1 MAAGEVPPAGPAG
14 TWSPAGGVAEDQ
26 LAVPRDWA
34 PHGLPPEWA
43 PPTTLSPP
51 PPVDDTTSGGG
62 LRGPAGWPLPS
73 GALTRPPAPPH
84 LSGDPAHAGS
94 PHAVV
99 QPDEA
104 LNRPGDEVSA
114 GSSEPWPSLA
124 RASAA
129 AAAPPDG
136 LSGAGPVTVPRLD
149 LAVAPPGPTGAPATA
164 PASSDCRRPPAAAVR
179 GEPAVS
185 TTAAAAIAA
194 RFAADALSWDEDA
207 PGTRAAALGA
217 YGDDGDVGSKASWDG
232 RGRQRVDLVLPP
244 EEVLRLQSG
253 DILVTLTA
261 RVVTYLRTA
270 ASWSDPAVAGAGGPA
285 SAVPRGA
292 VAPAAAPSPDTP
304 GWAAA
309 QAYWVPI
316 STVVRRTA
324 AGYLAVELA

>member
-1 MAAGEVPPAGPAG
+1 
-14 TWSPAGGVAEDQ
+14 
-26 LAVPRDWA
+26 
-34 PHGLPPEWA
+34 
-43 PPTTLSPP
+43 
-51 PPVDDTTSGGG
+51 
-62 LRGPAGWPLPS
+62 
-73 GALTRPPAPPH
+73 
-84 LSGDPAHAGS
+84 
-94 PHAVV
+94 V

-104 LNRPGDEVSA
+104 LNKPGDEVSA
-114 GSSEPWPSLA
+114 GNSEPWPSLA
-124 RASAA
+124 RASAE
-129 AAAPPDG
+129 APPPPGG
-136 LSGAGPVTVPRLD
+136 LSVAGPVTVPRLD
-149 LAVAPPGPTGAPATA
+149 LAVAPPGPAPATA
-164 PASSDCRRPPAAAVR
+164 PASSDCRRPPATAVR

-207 PGTRAAALGA
+207 PGTRAAALSA
-217 YGDDGDVGSKASWDG
+217 YGDDGDDGDVGSKTSWDG

-270 ASWSDPAVAGAGGPA
+270 AIWSDPAVTGGGSA
-285 SAVPRGA
+285 SAVPRDA

-324 AGYLAVELA
+324 AGYLAVKLA

>member
-34 PHGLPPEWA
+34 PHGLPPQWA
-43 PPTTLSPP
+43 PPTTLSPQP
-51 PPVDDTTSGGG
+51 PADDTTSGGG

-73 GALTRPPAPPH
+73 GALTRPPAPPN

-94 PHAVV
+94 PHEVV

-114 GSSEPWPSLA
+114 GNSEPWPSLA
-124 RASAA
+124 RASAEA
-129 AAAPPDG
+129 APPPDG
-136 LSGAGPVTVPRLD
+136 LSVAGPVTVPRLD

-207 PGTRAAALGA
+207 PGTRAAALSA
-217 YGDDGDVGSKASWDG
+217 YGDDGDVGSKAGWDG

-270 ASWSDPAVAGAGGPA
+270 AIWSDPAVAGTGGPA
-285 SAVPRGA
+285 SAVPRDA

>member
-1 MAAGEVPPAGPAG
+1 
-14 TWSPAGGVAEDQ
+14 
-26 LAVPRDWA
+26 
-34 PHGLPPEWA
+34 
-43 PPTTLSPP
+43 
-51 PPVDDTTSGGG
+51 
-62 LRGPAGWPLPS
+62 
-73 GALTRPPAPPH
+73 
-84 LSGDPAHAGS
+84 
-94 PHAVV
+94 V

-114 GSSEPWPSLA
+114 GSSEPRSSLA
-124 RASAA
+124 RASAE
-129 AAAPPDG
+129 AAPAPDG

-149 LAVAPPGPTGAPATA
+149 RAVTPPGPTGAPATA
-164 PASSDCRRPPAAAVR
+164 PASSDRERPTAAAVR

-207 PGTRAAALGA
+207 PGTRAAALSA
-217 YGDDGDVGSKASWDG
+217 YDGDGDDGDVRSKAGWDG

-270 ASWSDPAVAGAGGPA
+270 AIWSDPAVAGTGGPA
-285 SAVPRGA
+285 SAVPRDA

>member
-1 MAAGEVPPAGPAG
+1 M
-14 TWSPAGGVAEDQ
+14 
-26 LAVPRDWA
+26 
-34 PHGLPPEWA
+34 
-43 PPTTLSPP
+43 
-51 PPVDDTTSGGG
+51 
-62 LRGPAGWPLPS
+62 
-73 GALTRPPAPPH
+73 
-84 LSGDPAHAGS
+84 
-94 PHAVV
+94 
-99 QPDEA
+99 
-104 LNRPGDEVSA
+104 
-114 GSSEPWPSLA
+114 
-124 RASAA
+124 
-129 AAAPPDG
+129 
-136 LSGAGPVTVPRLD
+136 TVPRLD
-149 LAVAPPGPTGAPATA
+149 PAVTPPGPTSAPATA

-207 PGTRAAALGA
+207 PGTRAAALSA
-217 YGDDGDVGSKASWDG
+217 YGGDDDDDGDGDDVGSKASWDG

-261 RVVTYLRTA
+261 RVVTYLRA
-270 ASWSDPAVAGAGGPA
+270 AAIWSDPAVAGTGGPA
-285 SAVPRGA
+285 SAVPRDA